1 MSMENIIHMDDKWYN
16 NTSKYTNYYMLPGED
31 DPHRIVQNKNRIGK
45 VMFLTALGRPI
56 YDDEGSCIFDGKI
69 GTWPY
74 DDEGSCIFDGKIG
87 TWPFIRKVQL
97 QIDSL
102 SYISLC

>member
-1 MSMENIIHMDDKWYN
+1 MLDPRTLSHEPKFMSMENIIHMDDKWYN

-69 GTWPY
+69 GTWP
-74 DDEGSCIFDGKIG
+74 
-87 TWPFIRKVQL
+87 FIRKVQL
-97 QIDSL
+97 QLDSL